1 MVWKGIAKISTL
13 VIAISIFTSVL
24 SSAQDLSSDTRW
36 QLYQSQKKEPLIA
49 ATLSF
54 LVPATGHVYLGEW
67 PRGLGFLAAETGA
80 IIVTIYG
87 STGER
92 ASGGFTGPIGLV
104 GVGILSALKVWEIAD
119 AYLLTESLNKSLR
132 KRYQLETGWIDGSPA
147 LSLRL
152 VF

>member
-1 MVWKGIAKISTL
+1 MTWKGIVKL
-13 VIAISIFTSVL
+13 PVFLLAILIL
-24 SSAQDLSSDTRW
+24 SSTSAFADELSAEKRW
-36 QLYQSQKKEPLIA
+36 QLYQSQKKDPLIA

-92 ASGGFTGPIGLV
+92 ASGGFMGPIGLV

-119 AYLLTESLNKSLR
+119 AYLLTEPINTSLR
-132 KRYQLETGWIDGSPA
+132 KRYKLDVGWRDGNPA
-147 LSLRL
+147 VSLRL
-152 VF
+152 EY